1 MRVERVVL
9 MAAAGLAMVAC
20 HPRRLHHGD
29 VISLDHRPMRQVDR
43 LTCPDQVEGLKR
55 TAQAGD
61 GRSCAYAGPRSEE
74 VELSLMP
81 LDGATPDARLA
92 SLDTTLKAEVPG
104 AKAGADHGPGVHVS
118 SDADGDQAHIDL
130 PGFHLNASGGKA
142 DIRMPGVSI
151 NADGDKAKVSTGV
164 DGREQAVVD
173 AHAGGAEIRAGGVGA
188 NGADVTY
195 LLASDTPGPSGYRMV
210 GYIAKGPASGPLVV
224 GVFRSRDH
232 QGHDG
237 DDHGLDRL
245 IDMNVHS

>member
-1 MRVERVVL
+1 MRVERLGLLAV
-9 MAAAGLAMVAC
+9 AGLCVIAC
-20 HPRRLHHGD
+20 HPRRLHRGD
-29 VISLDHRPMRQVDR
+29 IISLDHRPMRQVER
-43 LTCPDQVEGLKR
+43 LTCPDQVDGLTR
-55 TAQAGD
+55 TAQAAD
-61 GRSCAYAGPRSEE
+61 GRSCAYAGPQSEE
-74 VELSLMP
+74 VQLSLMA
-81 LDGATPDARLA
+81 LDGATPDVRLA
-92 SLDTTLKAEVPG
+92 SLDTTLKAELPG
-104 AKAGADHGPGVHVS
+104 AKADTGHGPTVHVS
-118 SDADGDQAHIDL
+118 SDQAGDQAHIDL
-130 PGFHLNASGGKA
+130 PGFHLNASGGRA

-151 NADGDKAKVSTGV
+151 NADGDKARVSTGV
-164 DGREQAVVD
+164 GGREQAVVD

-237 DDHGLDRL
+237 GAHGLDRL